1 MENKK
6 ESHSSS
12 FLRTNKDLSVGK
24 IRVQTGN
31 VTDGESP
38 MKEYVLIKLRSG
50 EEIIASMKSKNRSGV
65 KILRPMQIKQIPF
78 VDHLSGSLKAA
89 VVMEN
94 WIGRTNE
101 NEVTIPNNWIGVKM
115 PPSQEVIDAYEK
127 HILEED
133 MTVSATQPTA
143 PIKVPLVEEDKLK
156 ELEKEM
162 TSALMDIIM
171 PQGATSQADDMANFI
186 ANMNPQN
193 KSDNKEVVVVNMM
206 FPSNVFKNMMEEG
219 LLDDLLASGMD
230 ARDDMMDPDDD
241 DLEEDVDD
249 RPKKPRDDKGSVSD
263 TGDWK
268 KWGNSWQD
276 WSPDPKDY
284 L

>member
-1 MENKK
+1 
-6 ESHSSS
+6 
-12 FLRTNKDLSVGK
+12 
-24 IRVQTGN
+24 
-31 VTDGESP
+31 

-143 PIKVPLVEEDKLK
+143 PTKVPLVEEDKLK

-186 ANMNPQN
+186 ANMNPPN
-193 KSDNKEVVVVNMM
+193 KPDNKEVVVVNMM

-230 ARDDMMDPDDD
+230 ARDDMSDPDDD

-249 RPKKPRDDKGSVSD
+249 RPKKPRDDKGEVSD

>member
-1 MENKK
+1 
-6 ESHSSS
+6 
-12 FLRTNKDLSVGK
+12 
-24 IRVQTGN
+24 
-31 VTDGESP
+31 

-143 PIKVPLVEEDKLK
+143 PTKVPLVEEDKLK